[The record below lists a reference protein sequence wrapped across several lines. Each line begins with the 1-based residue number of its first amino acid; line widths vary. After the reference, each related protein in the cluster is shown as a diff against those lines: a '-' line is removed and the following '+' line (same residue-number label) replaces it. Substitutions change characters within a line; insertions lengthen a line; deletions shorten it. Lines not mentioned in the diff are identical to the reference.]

1 MTGEILAA
9 NWRTTRKV
17 KTFNRIQK
25 EAIRLFLEKGY
36 EQTTIEEIAAATGVS
51 HMTVFR
57 HFATKDALV
66 LSDEYDLVVDKLIRQ
81 RPAEEGPIEALLA
94 TFRELLEQMAESDL
108 ELTLARNRLIAA
120 NPSLSGGLWANWMA
134 AQHLVTEALLERA
147 KDESDVFGIRIV
159 TSALL
164 AAGMTAAQIW
174 AENDGETNLVVIL
187 DKAITVLREEMSS
200 IALLPVPSEE

>member
-9 NWRTTRKV
+9 DWRTTRKV

-25 EAIRLFLEKGY
+25 EAIRLFLEQGY
-36 EQTTIEEIAAATGVS
+36 DQTTIEEIAAAAGVS

-66 LSDEYDLVVDKLIRQ
+66 LSDEYDLVIDTLIRQ
-81 RPAEEGPIEALLA
+81 RPTEEGPIEALLA
-94 TFRELLEQMAESDL
+94 TFREVIGQMAESDL

-147 KDESDVFGIRIV
+147 NGESDVFRIRIV
-159 TSALL
+159 TSAIL
-164 AAGMTAAQIW
+164 AAGITASQMW
-174 AENDGETNLVVIL
+174 AESGGTLSLLVL
-187 DKAITVLREEMSS
+187 MDKAIAVLGEE
-200 IALLPVPSEE
+200 APSFTLAPPQPPY

>member
-9 NWRTTRKV
+9 DWRTTRKV

-25 EAIRLFLEKGY
+25 EAIRLFLEQGY
-36 EQTTIEEIAAATGVS
+36 DQTTIEEIAAAAGVS

-81 RPAEEGPIEALLA
+81 RPVEEGPIDALLA
-94 TFRELLEQMAESDL
+94 TVRELLEQMAESDL

-120 NPSLSGGLWANWMA
+120 NPSLSGGLWANWMT

-147 KDESDVFGIRIV
+147 KNESDVFAIRVV

-174 AENDGETNLVVIL
+174 AEHNGETNLVVIL

-200 IALLPVPSEE
+200 MALLPVPSEE